1 MLKKKPLWKDGYFL
15 KKSSLKREIAL
26 CYGFDGNKN
35 KARNLDFSVI
45 LQCNLSH
52 TKNQWALLTSTWNVL
67 ILN

>member
-1 MLKKKPLWKDGYFL
+1 MLKKKKTLWKDGYFF

-52 TKNQWALLTSTWNVL
+52 TKNQ
-67 ILN
+67 